1 MDFFAFKPLE
11 EGTKSCVPQTGR
23 SRPAPSTRQV
33 GGGGG
38 GEVPV
43 HTESFRPVKELD
55 RELEDNRLIA
65 GWKL

>member
-1 MDFFAFKPLE
+1 MCAADRE
-11 EGTKSCVPQTGR
+11 EPTCALHQAG
-23 SRPAPSTRQV
+23 